1 MLKSPIMSC
10 ASSTGMVASI
20 VRIGAVMIFSTVS
33 RPSGFPDDTARRTM
47 SVSVT
52 MPTNCF
58 PFFTNSALIR
68 AAFMVF
74 AALTTEVVG
83 LTDRG
88 FLVMMFA
95 IADMVSSLQRM

>member
-1 MLKSPIMSC
+1 
-10 ASSTGMVASI
+10 
-20 VRIGAVMIFSTVS
+20 
-33 RPSGFPDDTARRTM
+33 M

-88 FLVMMFA
+88 FLVMMLA
-95 IADMVSSLQRM
+95 IADMVPSLQRM